1 MTTQQITLPP
11 DVQSLTARVHFTANE
26 AGARL
31 FRFRVPQQDG
41 EEVTQNNTRD
51 MLLEVRD
58 RREKVLYFE
67 GEPRAE
73 AKFVHQAVENDKNL
87 QVAMLIRTAENKY
100 YRREISSADELA
112 TGFPKTREELF
123 AYRGLI
129 LGSVEAAA
137 FTPAGGPLP
146 KAAGPARRSARSSPW

>member
-1 MTTQQITLPP
+1 M
-11 DVQSLTARVHFTANE
+11 RFTANE

-51 MLLEVRD
+51 ALLEVRD

-67 GEPRAE
+67 GEPRPE

-100 YRREISSADELA
+100 YRRDVCDA
-112 TGFPKTREELF
+112 
-123 AYRGLI
+123 
-129 LGSVEAAA
+129 
-137 FTPAGGPLP
+137 
-146 KAAGPARRSARSSPW
+146 